1 MKRYDLYDERTQS
14 LRYIDRY
21 PKSFVRT
28 PKEPLI
34 ARPQTLTEQTLAVDL
49 AAQLHAGPLNLSEMN
64 GQRAIGQLIEI
75 KGRILDEDGSPIAGA
90 VLELWQANAA
100 GRYVH
105 KQDDHIAPLDPNFT
119 GQGRLVTNEEGQ
131 YSLFTIKPGGYPV
144 LPTGWWWRPPH
155 IHFSI
160 LGVSWMDRF
169 VTQVFFPGEP
179 LNETDLLYKG
189 IPDREARDRVTF
201 EMTETKMGDLS
212 YIGFRRDFVLR
223 GRKMTPEVDG

>member
-1 MKRYDLYDERTQS
+1 MKQFDLYDPSHQS

-34 ARPQTLTEQTLAVDL
+34 ARPVTLTDQTLPVDL
-49 AAQLHAGPLNLSEMN
+49 AAQLRVGSLNLSEVN
-64 GQRAIGQLIEI
+64 GQRAVGQLLEI
-75 KGRILDEDGSPIAGA
+75 KGRVTDEDGSPIAGA
-90 VLELWQANAA
+90 VLELWQANSA

-105 KQDDHIAPLDPNFT
+105 KHDDHKAPLDPNFI
-119 GQGRLVTNEEGQ
+119 GEGRLVTNQDGEYEF
-131 YSLFTIKPGGYPV
+131 FTIKPGGYPV
-144 LPTGWWWRPPH
+144 LPSGWWWRPPH

-160 LGVSWMDRF
+160 LGVAWLDRY
-169 VTQVFFPGEP
+169 VTQIFFPGEP

-189 IPDREARDRVTF
+189 IPDREARERVTF
-201 EMTETKMGDLS
+201 QFSETKMGDLS

>member
-1 MKRYDLYDERTQS
+1 
-14 LRYIDRY
+14 I
-21 PKSFVRT
+21 V
-28 PKEPLI
+28 
-34 ARPQTLTEQTLAVDL
+34 RPQTLTEQTLAVDL
-49 AAQLHAGPLNLSEMN
+49 ASQLGAGSLNLSEMN
-64 GQRAIGQLIEI
+64 GKRAIGQLLEI
-75 KGRILDEDGSPIAGA
+75 KGRVLDEDGSPVAGA
-90 VLELWQANAA
+90 VIEMWQANSA
-100 GRYVH
+100 GRYIH

-119 GQGRLVTNEEGQ
+119 GQGRLVTNEQGE
-131 YSLFTIKPGGYPV
+131 YEFFTIKPGGYPV

-160 LGVSWMDRF
+160 LGVSWLDRF

-201 EMTETKMGDLS
+201 EFTDAKMGDLS

-223 GRKMTPEVDG
+223 GRKMTPEVD

>member
-28 PKEPLI
+28 PKQPLI

-49 AAQLHAGPLNLSEMN
+49 AAQMQAGPLNLSEVN
-64 GQRAIGQLIEI
+64 GRRALGQLIHVT
-75 KGRILDEDGSPIAGA
+75 GRVMDQDGSPIAGA
-90 VLELWQANAA
+90 VIELWQANAA
-100 GRYVH
+100 GRYIH
-105 KQDDHIAPLDPNFT
+105 KMDDHQAPLDPNFI
-119 GQGRLVTNEEGQ
+119 GQGRLATNEAGE
-131 YSLFTIKPGGYPV
+131 YEFFTIKPGGYPV
-144 LPTGWWWRPPH
+144 LVSGWWWRPPH

-179 LNETDLLYKG
+179 LNETDLLYQG
-189 IPDREARDRVTF
+189 IPDPEARERVTF
-201 EMTETKMGDLS
+201 ELTGARMGELS
-212 YIGFRRDFVLR
+212 YLCYRRDFVLR